1 MCIGCSEFEDH
12 EHSIVIRLYIFQ
24 PFDELIEEV
33 LAADGKT
40 CDYYM
45 NEILSKDQKQPQEP
59 QEQQP
64 EDSKETKEA
73 MATQRQPIQRQ
84 SNIM

>member
-1 MCIGCSEFEDH
+1 M
-12 EHSIVIRLYIFQ
+12 IRLYIFQ

-59 QEQQP
+59 QEPQEQQP